1 MLESILT
8 RRSIRSYKSD
18 PVPAEILDQLIRA
31 GMSAPSAWNE
41 QIWHFVVITDRQKL
55 DMIPRFHR
63 YAQMLKSA
71 PAAILVCGDISLEK
85 EKGFWYQDCAAAAEN
100 ILVAANMLGLGGV
113 WVGIYPIKERIQK
126 ISARLAR
133 AGLSDAVVRRVCGEN
148 AVAFLGADPDA
159 AGRGTQRARRR

>member
-126 ISARLAR
+126 ISALFKLPKNIVPFCITSLGYPDEGKPVFDRFR
-133 AGLSDAVVRRVCGEN
+133 PERVHWGKW
-148 AVAFLGADPDA
+148 
-159 AGRGTQRARRR
+159 